1 MVFLALRGLQKFSE
15 RFLLKSSSAANFKE
29 PRDLP
34 GGLVVKTVCFQ
45 CRKHGFSPWSGD

>member
-1 MVFLALRGLQKFSE
+1 MVFLALRGLQKFSV

-34 GGLVVKTVCFQ
+34 GGPVVKTVCFQ
-45 CRKHGFSPWSGD
+45 LRKHGFSPWSGD